1 MDPGRYRDLYL
12 SETQEYLAALNRG
25 LAALEVDD
33 RGDAL
38 DGAFRAAH
46 TIKGMSATLG
56 FDKVAQLAHELE
68 DRLDAVRT
76 GRETVDRALIDELFA
91 MADVLETAVEAAVA
105 GGAVGGAGWVG
116 AKSAKAVRRGGA
128 GRAGE
133 KAGRRG
139 EGAAA
144 DADGRRRNGADGK
157 AEEPREPALVMRVVI
172 RPDAPLGGARAVLV
186 QRNAADV
193 APVLRM
199 EPADPAAD
207 WSGEL
212 RLWFPVDADRAAL
225 ERAARAAGEVVEVR
239 FEGGGGGAPERGG
252 ARNGGRTADGAS
264 AAEGGPGAA
273 RSGLVASR
281 HVRVAL
287 GALDDLSDGVGELA
301 VLTARLR
308 EVAGTLE
315 GAQGLEDLVGR
326 FERQVSDLQHTVLG
340 MRMVPVGEVFDRFPR
355 LVREAAREL
364 GRQVDFEIRGREI
377 ELDRAILEQVAEP
390 LLHLLRNAVDH
401 GLEPPAERRQ
411 RGKPERGRLVLEA
424 SRERSS
430 VVIRVQ
436 DDGRGISRARV
447 AARARAAGLLPDEP
461 GVELG
466 DDDLLR
472 LMSRPGFT
480 TAERVTEISGRGVGL
495 DVVVNA
501 IRRLGGALEMKSED
515 GRGTTFTA
523 RLPLTLAI
531 AQALRVQIAGE
542 VYAIPL
548 THVAEAVEL
557 GSGMVGRVKGKEVL
571 RLRGEVMPLVR
582 LRGMLQTGAEGGESA
597 AVVAQVGERRA
608 ALAVDR
614 LVGRDQILVKR
625 FDAPVGAL
633 PFFSGVTL
641 LANGRPA
648 LVLDPTS
655 VL

>member
-25 LAALEVDD
+25 LAALEADES
-33 RGDAL
+33 GDAL
-38 DGAFRAAH
+38 EAAFRAAH

-56 FDKVAQLAHELE
+56 FDDVAHLAHELE
-68 DRLDAVRT
+68 DRLDAIRS
-76 GRETVDRALIDELFA
+76 GREAVDRALIDELFA
-91 MADVLETAVEAAVA
+91 AADALESAVETAVGGGPA
-105 GGAVGGAGWVG
+105 GDAGRVG
-116 AKSAKAVRRGGA
+116 AKPGETARRGGT
-128 GRAGE
+128 GPTG
-133 KAGRRG
+133 GG
-139 EGAAA
+139 
-144 DADGRRRNGADGK
+144 DGRRRNGAAADPDGVRGNGAGK
-157 AEEPREPALVMRVVI
+157 AEEQREPALVMRVVI

-186 QRNAADV
+186 QRNVADV

-199 EPADPAAD
+199 EPADPVAE

-212 RLWFPVDADRAAL
+212 RLWFPVDADRDAL
-225 ERAARAAGEVVEVR
+225 ERAARAAGEVAEVR
-239 FEGGGGGAPERGG
+239 FEAGGGGSPERASGGNG
-252 ARNGGRTADGAS
+252 ARAADAR
-264 AAEGGPGAA
+264 AAEGAPDAA
-273 RSGLVASR
+273 RPALMASR

-308 EVAGTLE
+308 ELAGTLE
-315 GAQGLEDLVGR
+315 GVEGLDDLVGR

-401 GLEPPAERRQ
+401 GLEPPAERRE

-436 DDGRGISRARV
+436 DDGRGVSRARV
-447 AARARAAGLLPDEP
+447 VARARAAGLLQDEP
-461 GVELG
+461 ASELG

-495 DVVVNA
+495 DVVVNTL
-501 IRRLGGALEMKSED
+501 RRLGGALEMKSEE
-515 GRGTTFTA
+515 GRGTTFTV

-531 AQALRVQIAGE
+531 AQALRVQVADE

-557 GSGMVGRVKGKEVL
+557 ESGMVGRVKGKEVL
-571 RLRGEVMPLVR
+571 RLRDEVMPLVR
-582 LRGMLQTGAEGGESA
+582 LRGMFQAGGEGEESA

>member
-1 MDPGRYRDLYL
+1 
-12 SETQEYLAALNRG
+12 EQ
-25 LAALEVDD
+25 
-33 RGDAL
+33 
-38 DGAFRAAH
+38 
-46 TIKGMSATLG
+46 
-56 FDKVAQLAHELE
+56 
-68 DRLDAVRT
+68 
-76 GRETVDRALIDELFA
+76 
-91 MADVLETAVEAAVA
+91 
-105 GGAVGGAGWVG
+105 
-116 AKSAKAVRRGGA
+116 
-128 GRAGE
+128 
-133 KAGRRG
+133 
-139 EGAAA
+139 
-144 DADGRRRNGADGK
+144 
-157 AEEPREPALVMRVVI
+157 ALVMRVVI
-172 RPDAPLGGARAVLV
+172 RPDAPLGGARAALV
-186 QRNAADV
+186 RRNAADV
-193 APVLRM
+193 APVLHA
-199 EPADPAAD
+199 EPADPAAE
-207 WSGEL
+207 WTGEL
-212 RLWFPVDADRAAL
+212 LMWFPADADRAAL
-225 ERAARAAGEVVEVR
+225 ERAARAAGDVLEVR
-239 FEGGGGGAPERGG
+239 FEGTGGGRLGEGG
-252 ARNGGRTADGAS
+252 A
-264 AAEGGPGAA
+264 AEDVRGAA
-273 RSGLVASR
+273 QPTLMASH

-287 GALDDLSDGVGELA
+287 DALDDLSDGVGELA

-308 EVAGTLE
+308 EAARTLE
-315 GAQGLEDLVGR
+315 GLHGLEDLVGR

-340 MRMVPVGEVFDRFPR
+340 MRMVPVSEVFDRFPR

-364 GRQVDFEIRGREI
+364 GRQVDFEIRGHDI
-377 ELDRAILEQVAEP
+377 ALDRAILEQVAEP

-401 GLEPPAERRQ
+401 GLEPPAERRK

-430 VVIRVQ
+430 VVVRVQ
-436 DDGRGISRARV
+436 DDGRGIDRARV
-447 AARARAAGLLPDEP
+447 AARAREAGLLPDDAAD
-461 GVELG
+461 ELG
-466 DDDLLR
+466 DDGLLR

-515 GRGTTFTA
+515 GRGTTFTL
-523 RLPLTLAI
+523 RLPLTLAV
-531 AQALRVQIAGE
+531 AQALRVQIGGE

-557 GSGMVGRVKGKEVL
+557 GSGMVARVKGREVL

-582 LRGMLQTGAEGGESA
+582 LRGVLQTGMEGGEAA